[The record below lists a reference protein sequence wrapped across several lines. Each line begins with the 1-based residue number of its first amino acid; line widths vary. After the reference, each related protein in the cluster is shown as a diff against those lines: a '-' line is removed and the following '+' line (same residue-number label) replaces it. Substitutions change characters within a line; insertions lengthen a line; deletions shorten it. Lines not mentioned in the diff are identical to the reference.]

1 MQQIEKLKE
10 QQAAGKT
17 MEKNQVRFSQSW
29 IFLLI
34 TAKFICISQGYH
46 IPGRLSSYF
55 FVSLGGTVAL
65 LVEHTTFIKRSWVQ
79 LPH

>member
-34 TAKFICISQGYH
+34 AAKFICISQGYH
-46 IPGRLSSYF
+46 IPNRLSSYF
-55 FVSLGGTVAL
+55 VVFLGGRFL
-65 LVEHTTFIKRSWVQ
+65 LVGSVSV
-79 LPH
+79 